1 MSPSAMHLDRGVRC
15 HHLDRGDEMHKC
27 RDTSTLTTTRT
38 CRITYLRPP
47 DPQRRRPSRSSSM
60 QAAST
65 QLDIPTGDK
74 RRKIGYG
81 TTVVSPE
88 DTPVNVP
95 SLGVAPGRP
104 SRANTYRG
112 KASVDKLWTH
122 ILEHRS
128 TLPEQRKR
136 KTPAD
141 GKDRRE
147 AKSVPQCKW
156 SHMSGHTQAAS
167 ELPRHVH
174 QSVT

>member
-1 MSPSAMHLDRGVRC
+1 MHLDRGVRC

-27 RDTSTLTTTRT
+27 RDTQHTHHDEDM
-38 CRITYLRPP
+38 P
-47 DPQRRRPSRSSSM
+47 DHVSETSRSPETAPLPQFQHASSEH
-60 QAAST
+60 
-65 QLDIPTGDK
+65 
-74 RRKIGYG
+74 
-81 TTVVSPE
+81 TVGHPHRGQTAKDRILHYCRVSPE

-95 SLGVAPGRP
+95 SLGVTPGRP

-112 KASVDKLWTH
+112 KALVDKLWTH
-122 ILEHRS
+122 ILKHRS
-128 TLPEQRKR
+128 TFPEQRKR

-156 SHMSGHTQAAS
+156 SHMSGHTQATS